1 MSNEGNVLDKHDIDI
16 PGQVNIDVE
25 NVEIRQVRHI
35 HINILIIL
43 TLSRH

>member
-25 NVEIRQVRHI
+25 NVKIMQVTLI
-35 HINILIIL
+35 HINILIVL
-43 TLSRH
+43 NLA

>member
-25 NVEIRQVRHI
+25 NVEIRQVREGFI
-35 HINILIIL
+35 RNKKK
-43 TLSRH
+43 S

>member
-25 NVEIRQVRHI
+25 NVEIKQVSLLYRF
-35 HINILIIL
+35 NILIVL
-43 TLSRH
+43 NLA